1 MGVGSLDPGEGWAAS
16 AEAGGGG
23 AGRARTATL
32 SGEPRGASVPA
43 PDLALRN
50 LPVPWRCFGVSP
62 GARKP
67 RGGGL
72 PGLRGLRP
80 GLGGAGRA
88 VGAAG
93 AGWAGRATR
102 AERRWRC
109 PQAAGRRGR
118 RAPGHRRPQD
128 ERPGHGGAALAA
140 AVPLPGPAAGRPGL
154 RQRGQVGLRSELSA
168 SAVLKAGRPPSS
180 FPGVAGGRRSS
191 RGRAGG
197 GPEEGTRCPV
207 CESPQAPVREAWP
220 PRARSRR
227 PGPAGS
233 SAGFGNKP
241 GLEAPGDGP
250 HGLEEAGVR
259 QTRAVVIY
267 Y

>member
-43 PDLALRN
+43 PDLVLRN

-80 GLGGAGRA
+80 GLGG
-88 VGAAG
+88 
-93 AGWAGRATR
+93 AGRATR

-180 FPGVAGGRRSS
+180 FPGVTDGEVPEGVREGARRRGHDALCASLHRRRS
-191 RGRAGG
+191 AG
-197 GPEEGTRCPV
+197 
-207 CESPQAPVREAWP
+207 
-220 PRARSRR
+220 
-227 PGPAGS
+227 
-233 SAGFGNKP
+233 P
-241 GLEAPGDGP
+241 GLPEPAPGAPAPLAALLVLGISQGWKRRVTGP
-250 HGLEEAGVR
+250 TVWRRLASARLGLWLF
-259 QTRAVVIY
+259 TIN
-267 Y
+267 